1 VNNFYTPL
9 RALFEGA
16 VGSGFIKAE
25 NLSLVRI
32 IDLPGDGNTDASRA
46 AEWGAAAVEALR
58 QWSLPVSS
66 PWEVLGSGQYRPR
79 SLLRPSSAQLL
90 ISLRS

>member
-1 VNNFYTPL
+1 MSVNNFYTPL

-46 AEWGAAAVEALR
+46 ADWGAAAVEALR
-58 QWSLPVSS
+58 QWSLPVS
-66 PWEVLGSGQYRPR
+66 
-79 SLLRPSSAQLL
+79 
-90 ISLRS
+90 